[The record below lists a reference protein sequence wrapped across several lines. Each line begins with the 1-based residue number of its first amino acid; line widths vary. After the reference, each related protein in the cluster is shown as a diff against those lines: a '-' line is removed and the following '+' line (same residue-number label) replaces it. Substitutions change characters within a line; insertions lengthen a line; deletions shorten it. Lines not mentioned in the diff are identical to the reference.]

1 MTDEREPLIIIGGVN
16 RRKFIKYGSLAVGT
30 GILAACSNG
39 GNSNTSSSTESSS
52 SSSPA
57 ASGSPAASAG
67 DGIKVGVLYS
77 TTGTIAI
84 VEKSLQ
90 DSTFLAIDQINE
102 GTGPWQGKKGIKGK
116 QIQKVVVNPD
126 SNWDLYNQM
135 SKRLIDEDKV
145 SCVLGCYTSASRKS
159 VLPVFEEKDRILY
172 YPVYYE
178 GNECSSNV
186 FYTGAAPNQ
195 QITDSIPYCVK
206 KFGKKGFFIGS
217 DYIYPKESNRIA
229 KAELVKAGGQVV
241 GDEYAALGTTE
252 FITIINK
259 IKQAQPSFV
268 LSNLVGDSIPA
279 FYKQYKD
286 AGITPEKIPIMAYPT
301 TEEEIQAM
309 GPEFAQGHYTSFN
322 YFQSV
327 DTPENKAFVE
337 QFKAKF
343 GKDRVT
349 NGVME
354 AAYIQTFFMAQAME
368 KLVEAGKEIN
378 TSNLREA
385 TRGQVFKAPQGTVKI
400 DPDNYH
406 TYLYSRIAKWKPDGQ
421 AEIVFASPAAV
432 KPVPWSQA
440 LYKGRICVHPSPD
453 NRSNPVK
460 DTGKP
465 LERQY
470 LKV

>member
-1 MTDEREPLIIIGGVN
+1 MSTSNASNHSLDLLS
-16 RRKFIKYGSLAVGT
+16 RRKFLQYGSLAAGT
-30 GILAACSNG
+30 GVLAACTSG
-39 GNSNTSSSTESSS
+39 G
-52 SSSPA
+52 
-57 ASGSPAASAG
+57 GGAG
-67 DGIKVGVLYS
+67 NEDLGPNPIKVGVMYS

-90 DSTFLAIDQINE
+90 DATFLAIDQINN
-102 GTGPWQGKKGIKGK
+102 GTGPWQANGAGIGGRK
-116 QIQKVVVNPD
+116 IQKVVVNPD

-145 SCVLGCYTSASRKS
+145 SCILGCYTSASRKS
-159 VLPVFEEKDRILY
+159 VLPVFEEKDSILY

-195 QITDSIPYCVK
+195 QITDSIPYCFK
-206 KFGKKGFFIGS
+206 NFGPKGFFIGS

-229 KAELVKAGGQVV
+229 KAELVKAGGKVV

-259 IKQAQPSFV
+259 IKAAKPDFI

-279 FYKQYKD
+279 FYRQYKD
-286 AGITPEKIPIMAYPT
+286 AGITAADTPIMAYPT

-309 GPEFAQGHYTSFN
+309 GPEYAAGHYSSFN
-322 YFQSV
+322 YFQTV

-337 QFKAKF
+337 QFKKMF
-343 GKDRVT
+343 GDTRVT

-354 AAYIQTFFMAQAME
+354 AAYLQTFFMAQAMRDIL
-368 KLVEAGKEIN
+368 KAGKEI
-378 TSNLREA
+378 TTATLREA
-385 TRGQVFKAPQGTVKI
+385 TRGQVFNAPQGKVKI

-406 TYLYSRIAKWKPDGQ
+406 TYLYSRIGKWKADGQ
-421 AEIVFASPAAV
+421 AEIVFATKAAV
-432 KPVPWSQA
+432 KPIPWSQA
-440 LYKGRICVHPSPD
+440 LYKGRLCVHPTPD
-453 NRSNPVK
+453 DRSNPTK
-460 DTGKP
+460 ETGKDIAP
-465 LERQY
+465 VFLQ
-470 LKV
+470 

>member
-1 MTDEREPLIIIGGVN
+1 MAESRSPMVRFGRIG
-16 RRKFIKYGSLAVGT
+16 RRKFIKYGSLAVGA
-30 GILAACSNG
+30 GVISACTRG
-39 GNSNTSSSTESSS
+39 GGDTTTSSATGTGSASS
-52 SSSPA
+52 
-57 ASGSPAASAG
+57 G
-67 DGIKVGVLYS
+67 DAIKVGVMYS

-90 DSTFLAIDQINE
+90 DATFLAIEQINQ
-102 GTGPWQGKKGIKGK
+102 GTGPWQGKQGIAGK
-116 QIQKVVVNPD
+116 QIEMVVVNPD

-135 SKRLIDEDKV
+135 SKRLIDEDQV

-159 VLPVFEEKDRILY
+159 VLPVFEEKDAILY

-195 QITDSIPYCVK
+195 QITDSIPYCYEN
-206 KFGKKGFFIGS
+206 FGPKGFFIGS

-229 KAELVKAGGQVV
+229 KAELEGLGGQVV

-259 IKQAQPSFV
+259 IKQAQPDFV

-279 FYKQYKD
+279 FYRQFKD
-286 AGITPEKIPIMAYPT
+286 AGITPDQIPIMAYPT

-309 GPEFAQGHYTSFN
+309 GPEYAEGHYSSFN
-322 YFQSV
+322 YFQTV

-343 GKDRVT
+343 GDNRVT

-354 AAYIQTFFMAQAME
+354 AAYLQTFFMAQAME
-368 KLVEAGKEIN
+368 QILEAGEEI
-378 TSNLREA
+378 TTATLREA
-385 TRGQVFKAPQGTVKI
+385 TRGQEFNAPQGKVKI

-406 TYLYSRIAKWKPDGQ
+406 TYLYSRIGRWQADGQ
-421 AEIVFASPAAV
+421 AEIVFATPAAV
-432 KPVPWSQA
+432 KPIPWSQA
-440 LYKGRICVHPSPD
+440 LYKGRLCVHPAPD
-453 NRSNPVK
+453 DRSDPTQETGNDLPVEY
-460 DTGKP
+460 
-465 LERQY
+465 LES
-470 LKV
+470 

>member
-1 MTDEREPLIIIGGVN
+1 MKSRSPRISLGGIT
-16 RRKFIKYGSLAVGT
+16 RRRFIQYGSLAIGT
-30 GILAACSNG
+30 SVVAACSNG
-39 GNSNTSSSTESSS
+39 GNNTTTTTSAGGGA
-52 SSSPA
+52 SP
-57 ASGSPAASAG
+57 SG

-77 TTGTIAI
+77 TTGSIAI

-90 DSTFLAIDQINE
+90 DATFLAIEQINE
-102 GTGPWQGKKGIKGK
+102 GKGPWSGKQGINGKKIES
-116 QIQKVVVNPD
+116 VAVNPD

-145 SCVLGCYTSASRKS
+145 VCVLGCYTSASRKS
-159 VLPVFEEKDRILY
+159 VLPVFEEKDRLLY

-195 QITDSIPYCVK
+195 QITDSIPFAAK
-206 KFGKKGFFIGS
+206 TFGKKGFFIGS

-229 KAELVKAGGQVV
+229 KAELVKVGGEVV

-259 IKQAQPSFV
+259 IKQAKPNFI

-279 FYKQYKD
+279 FYKQLKD
-286 AGITPEKIPIMAYPT
+286 AGVTSKDIPIMAYPT

-309 GPEFAQGHYTSFN
+309 GPEFAEGHYTSFN
-322 YFQSV
+322 YFQTV

-343 GKDRVT
+343 GNDRVT

-368 KLVEAGKEIN
+368 KCAKEGKEF
-378 TSNLREA
+378 TTANLREA
-385 TRGQVFKAPQGTVKI
+385 TRGQIFKAPQGMVKV

-406 TYLYSRIAKWKPDGQ
+406 TYLYSRIAKWKSDGQ
-421 AEIVFASPAAV
+421 ADIVFSTPAAV
-432 KPVPWSQA
+432 KPIPWSQA
-440 LYKGRICVHPSPD
+440 LYKGRTCVHKSPD
-453 NRSNPVK
+453 ERGTSTVETKKDLPV
-460 DTGKP
+460 
-465 LERQY
+465 EF

>member
-1 MTDEREPLIIIGGVN
+1 MANQFGRRRFIILGGAG
-16 RRKFIKYGSLAVGT
+16 IAGT
-30 GILAACSNG
+30 LLLKACS
-39 GNSNTSSSTESSS
+39 SNPASTPTANPKASTGTA
-52 SSSPA
+52 PA
-57 ASGSPAASAG
+57 ADGK
-67 DGIKVGVLYS
+67 GIKVGVMYS
-77 TTGTIAI
+77 TTGSIAI

-90 DSTFLAIDQINE
+90 DATFLAIDQINE
-102 GTGPWQGKKGIKGK
+102 GTGPWAGKKGING
-116 QIQKVVVNPD
+116 QMLEKVVVNPD

-145 SCVLGCYTSASRKS
+145 VCILGCYTSASRKS
-159 VLPVFEEKDRILY
+159 VLPVFEEKDRLLY

-195 QITDSIPYCVK
+195 QITDSIPYCIK
-206 KFGKKGFFIGS
+206 NFGKKGFFIGS

-229 KAELVKAGGQVV
+229 KAELVNGGGTVV

-259 IKQAQPSFV
+259 IKQAKPNFI

-279 FYKQYKD
+279 FYKQLKD
-286 AGITPEKIPIMAYPT
+286 AGITSKQIPIMAFPT

-309 GPEFAQGHYTSFN
+309 GPEFAEGHFSSFN
-322 YFQSV
+322 YFQTV

-343 GKDRVT
+343 GNERVT

-368 KLVEAGKEIN
+368 KCAKEKKEF
-378 TSNLREA
+378 TTANLREA
-385 TRGQVFKAPQGTVKI
+385 TRGQEFKAPQGTVKS

-406 TYLYSRIAKWKPDGQ
+406 TYLYSRIGKWKADGQ
-421 AEIVFASPAAV
+421 ADIVFSTKAAV
-432 KPVPWSQA
+432 KPIPWSQA
-440 LYKGRICVHPSPD
+440 LYKGRMCVHKTPD
-453 NRSNPVK
+453 TRANSIVETKKPIPVAFL
-460 DTGKP
+460 DKP
-465 LERQY
+465 
-470 LKV
+470 

>member
-1 MTDEREPLIIIGGVN
+1 MKSRVPPIVLGGLT
-16 RRKFIKYGSLAVGT
+16 RRRFIQYGSLAVGSS
-30 GILAACSNG
+30 IVAACSSG
-39 GNSNTSSSTESSS
+39 GGESTS

-57 ASGSPAASAG
+57 ASPVSSAAGG
-67 DGIKVGVLYS
+67 DGIKIGVMYS

-90 DSTFLAIDQINE
+90 DATFLAVEQIND
-102 GTGPWQGKKGIKGK
+102 GKGPWSGKQGIKGK
-116 QIQKVVVNPD
+116 KLEMAVVNPD

-135 SKRLIDEDKV
+135 AKRLIEEDKV
-145 SCVLGCYTSASRKS
+145 ACVLGCYTSASRKS
-159 VLPVFEEKDRILY
+159 VLPVFEEKDSMLY

-186 FYTGAAPNQ
+186 IYTGAAPNQ
-195 QITDSIPYCVK
+195 QITDSIPYCAK
-206 KFGKKGFFIGS
+206 NFGKKGFFIGS
-217 DYIYPKESNRIA
+217 DYIYPKESDRIA
-229 KAELVKAGGQVV
+229 KAELVKAGGEVV

-259 IKQAQPSFV
+259 IKQAKPDFV

-286 AGITPEKIPIMAYPT
+286 AGISPEDIPIMAYPT
-301 TEEEIQAM
+301 TEEEVQAM
-309 GPEFAQGHYTSFN
+309 GPEFAEGHYTSFN

-337 QFKAKF
+337 QFKGKF
-343 GKDRVT
+343 GQDRVT

-354 AAYIQTFFMAQAME
+354 AAYFQTFFMAQAME
-368 KLVEAGKEIN
+368 KILDEGKEIN
-378 TSNLREA
+378 TSTLREA
-385 TRGQVFKAPQGTVKI
+385 TRGQVFNAPQGTVKV

-406 TYLYSRIAKWKPDGQ
+406 TYLYSRIGKWKADGQ
-421 AEIVFASPAAV
+421 ADIIFSTKAAV
-432 KPVPWSQA
+432 RPIPWSQA
-440 LYKGRICVHPSPD
+440 LYKGRICVHATPD
-453 NRSNPVK
+453 KRSNPIVETK
-460 DTGKP
+460 KAVP
-465 LERQY
+465 IEF

>member
-1 MTDEREPLIIIGGVN
+1 MKLNKPNDDQN
-16 RRKFIKYGSLAVGT
+16 RITRRRFIKYGT
-30 GILAACSNG
+30 LAAASSVMVACGQG
-39 GNSNTSSSTESSS
+39 GGPATTTTGGTATA
-52 SSSPA
+52 PA
-57 ASGSPAASAG
+57 ADGKK
-67 DGIKVGVLYS
+67 GIKVGVLYS
-77 TTGTIAI
+77 TTGSIAI

-90 DSTFLAIDQINE
+90 DATFLAVEQINE
-102 GTGPWQGKKGIKGK
+102 GKGPWAGK
-116 QIQKVVVNPD
+116 QGISGQKIEMVVVNPD

-145 SCVLGCYTSASRKS
+145 VCVLGCYTSASRKS
-159 VLPVFEEKDRILY
+159 VLPVFEEKDNLLY

-195 QITDSIPYCVK
+195 QITDSIPYCIK
-206 KFGKKGFFIGS
+206 NFGKKGFFIGS

-229 KAELVKAGGQVV
+229 KAELVNGGGEVV

-259 IKQAQPSFV
+259 IKQAKPNFI

-279 FYKQYKD
+279 FYKQLKD
-286 AGITPEKIPIMAYPT
+286 AGVTSKDIPIMAFPT

-309 GPEFAQGHYTSFN
+309 GPEFAEGHFSSFN

-368 KLVEAGKEIN
+368 KCAKEGKPFN
-378 TSNLREA
+378 TANLREA
-385 TRGQVFKAPQGTVKI
+385 TRGQVFKAPQGTVKS

-406 TYLYSRIAKWKPDGQ
+406 TYLYSRIGKWKADGQ
-421 AEIVFASPAAV
+421 ADIVFSTKAAV
-432 KPVPWSQA
+432 KPIPWSQA
-440 LYKGRICVHPSPD
+440 LYKGRVCVHKTPD
-453 NRSNPVK
+453 DRSNSIVETKKDIPV
-460 DTGKP
+460 
-465 LERQY
+465 EF
-470 LKV
+470 LKEV

>member
-1 MTDEREPLIIIGGVN
+1 MKSRTIRTVLGGIN
-16 RRKFIKYGSLAVGT
+16 RRRFIQYGSLALGSSV
-30 GILAACSNG
+30 LAACSGDKGSTDTAAG
-39 GNSNTSSSTESSS
+39 GSA
-52 SSSPA
+52 SP
-57 ASGSPAASAG
+57 SG

-90 DSTFLAIDQINE
+90 DATLLAIEQING
-102 GTGPWQGKKGIKGK
+102 GTGPWTGKKGINGK
-116 QIQKVVVNPD
+116 NIDTVIVNPD

-135 SKRLIDEDKV
+135 AKRLIDEDKV
-145 SCVLGCYTSASRKS
+145 VCVLGCYTSASRKS
-159 VLPVFEEKDRILY
+159 VLPVFEEKDRLLY

-195 QITDSIPYCVK
+195 QITDSIPYCAK
-206 KFGKKGFFIGS
+206 NFGKKGFFIGS

-229 KAELVKAGGQVV
+229 KAELVKAGGEVV

-259 IKQAQPSFV
+259 IKQAKPDFI

-279 FYKQYKD
+279 FYKQLKD
-286 AGITPEKIPIMAYPT
+286 AGINSSDIPIMAYPT

-309 GPEFAQGHYTSFN
+309 GPEFAEGHYTSFN
-322 YFQSV
+322 YFQTV

-343 GKDRVT
+343 GPDRVT

-354 AAYIQTFFMAQAME
+354 AAYFQTFFMAQAME
-368 KLVEAGKEIN
+368 KCAKEGKDY
-378 TSNLREA
+378 TTANLREA
-385 TRGQVFKAPQGTVKI
+385 TRGQVFKAPQGTVKV

-406 TYLYSRIAKWKPDGQ
+406 TYLYSRIGKWNADGQ
-421 AEIVFASPAAV
+421 ADIVFSTEAAV
-432 KPVPWSQA
+432 RPIPWSQA
-440 LYKGRICVHPSPD
+440 LYKGRTCVHKTPD
-453 NRSNPVK
+453 ERSNPIVETNK
-460 DTGKP
+460 DLP
-465 LERQY
+465 VEL
-470 LKV
+470 LKL

>member
-1 MTDEREPLIIIGGVN
+1 MKKNNNIPLSSLS
-16 RRKFIKYGSLAVGT
+16 RRKFLKYSSLTVGA
-30 GILAACSNG
+30 GVLAACSG
-39 GNSNTSSSTESSS
+39 GASST
-52 SSSPA
+52 
-57 ASGSPAASAG
+57 G
-67 DGIKVGVLYS
+67 DGDLGENPIKVGVMYS

-90 DSTFLAIDQINE
+90 DATFLALEQINT
-102 GTGPWQGKKGIKGK
+102 GTGPWAGNGEGIEGRK
-116 QIQKVVVNPD
+116 IQKVVVNPD

-159 VLPVFEEKDRILY
+159 VLPVFEEKDSILY

-195 QITDSIPYCVK
+195 QITDSIPYCFNN
-206 KFGKKGFFIGS
+206 FGPKGFFIGS

-229 KAELVKAGGQVV
+229 KAELEKIGGKVV

-259 IKQAQPSFV
+259 IKQAKPDFV

-279 FYKQYKD
+279 FYRQFKD
-286 AGITPEKIPIMAYPT
+286 AGITSDQIPIMAYPT

-309 GPEFAQGHYTSFN
+309 GTEYAEGHFTSFN
-322 YFQSV
+322 YFQTV
-327 DTPENKAFVE
+327 DTPENQAFVE

-343 GKDRVT
+343 GKNRVT

-354 AAYIQTFFMAQAME
+354 AAYLQTFFMAQAMRDAI
-368 KLVEAGKEIN
+368 KAGEEIN
-378 TSNLREA
+378 TKSIREY
-385 TRGQVFKAPQGTVKI
+385 TRGQKFQAPQGLVKI
-400 DPDNYH
+400 DEDNYH
-406 TYLYSRIAKWKPDGQ
+406 TYLYSRIGKWRADGQ
-421 AEIVFASPAAV
+421 ADIVFATPAAV
-432 KPVPWSQA
+432 KPIAWSQT
-440 LYKGRICVHPSPD
+440 LYPGRVCSRPTPD
-453 NRSNPVK
+453 DRSNPIK
-460 DTGKP
+460 ETGKD
-465 LERQY
+465 LQVKY
-470 LKV
+470 LDKT

>member
-1 MTDEREPLIIIGGVN
+1 MTSHEPLIVIGGIN
-16 RRKFIKYGSLAVGT
+16 RRKFIKYGSMALGT
-30 GILAACSNG
+30 GVLAACSG
-39 GNSNTSSSTESSS
+39 GGQPAADSSGSGG
-52 SSSPA
+52 SSPA
-57 ASGSPAASAG
+57 AAG
-67 DGIKVGVLYS
+67 ADAIKVGVMYS

-90 DSTFLAIDQINE
+90 DATFLAIDQINE
-102 GTGPWQGKKGIKGK
+102 GTGPWKGGKGIKGK
-116 QIQKVVVNPD
+116 QLQRVVVNPD

-145 SCVLGCYTSASRKS
+145 ACVLGCYTSASRKS
-159 VLPVFEEKDRILY
+159 VLPVFEEKNAILY

-195 QITDSIPYCVK
+195 QITDSIPYAVK
-206 KFGKKGFFIGS
+206 NFGKKGFFIGS

-229 KAELVKAGGQVV
+229 KAELVKLGGEVV

-259 IKQAQPSFV
+259 IKQASPDFV

-279 FYKQYKD
+279 FYRQYKD
-286 AGITPEKIPIMAYPT
+286 AGINADQIPIMAYPT

-309 GPEFAQGHYTSFN
+309 GPEYAEGHYSSFN
-322 YFQSV
+322 YFQTV

-343 GKDRVT
+343 GQERVT

-354 AAYIQTFFMAQAME
+354 AAYLQTFFMAQAME
-368 KLVEAGKEIN
+368 KLLDEGKEM
-378 TSNLREA
+378 TSDNLREA
-385 TRGQVFKAPQGTVKI
+385 TRGQVFNAPQGMVKV
-400 DPDNYH
+400 DQDNYH
-406 TYLYSRIAKWKPDGQ
+406 TYLYSRIGKWKSDGQ
-421 AEIVFASPAAV
+421 AEIVFATPAAV
-432 KPVPWSQA
+432 KPIPWSQA
-440 LYKGRICVHPSPD
+440 LYKGRVCVHGSPD
-453 NRSNPVK
+453 KRAGDSIK
-460 DTGKP
+460 ETGADLKTEY
-465 LERQY
+465 LE
-470 LKV
+470 V

>member
-1 MTDEREPLIIIGGVN
+1 MAESREPLFSLGGIG
-16 RRKFIKYGSLAVGT
+16 RRKFIKYGSLAVGAGVVTACTNSGGGTPST
-30 GILAACSNG
+30 G
-39 GNSNTSSSTESSS
+39 
-52 SSSPA
+52 
-57 ASGSPAASAG
+57 ASGESGASPSG
-67 DGIKVGVLYS
+67 NGVKVGVLYS

-90 DSTFLAIDQINE
+90 DATFLAIEQINE
-102 GTGPWQGKKGIKGK
+102 GKGPWEGKKGVGGK
-116 QIQKVVVNPD
+116 PIEMVVVNPD

-135 SKRLIDEDKV
+135 AKRLIDEDKV
-145 SCVLGCYTSASRKS
+145 VAVLGCYTSASRKS
-159 VLPVFEEKDRILY
+159 VLPVFEEKDKILY

-195 QITDSIPYCVK
+195 QITDSIPYCYK
-206 KFGKKGFFIGS
+206 NFGPKGFFIGS

-229 KAELVKAGGQVV
+229 KAELEKQGGQVV

-259 IKQAQPSFV
+259 IKQAQPDFV

-279 FYKQYKD
+279 FYRQYKD
-286 AGITPEKIPIMAYPT
+286 AGITPDKIPIMAYPT

-309 GPEFAQGHYTSFN
+309 GPEFAEGHYTSFN

-343 GKDRVT
+343 GPNRVT

-354 AAYIQTFFMAQAME
+354 AAYFQTFFMAQAMD
-368 KLVEAGKEIN
+368 KLISEGKELTTENI
-378 TSNLREA
+378 REA
-385 TRGQVFKAPQGTVKI
+385 TRGQVFNAPQGKVKV

-406 TYLYSRIAKWKPDGQ
+406 TYLYSRIGRWKADGQ
-421 AEIVFASPAAV
+421 AELVFETKAAV
-432 KPVPWSQA
+432 KPIPWSQA
-440 LYKGRICVHPSPD
+440 LYKGRLCVHPSPD
-453 NRSNPVK
+453 DRSNPNK
-460 DTGKP
+460 ETGKDLP
-465 LERQY
+465 VEFLGS
-470 LKV
+470 

>member
-1 MTDEREPLIIIGGVN
+1 MSKSSTSNDFLGSLN
-16 RRKFIKYGSLAVGT
+16 RRKFIQYGSLAVGT
-30 GILAACSNG
+30 GVLAACTG
-39 GNSNTSSSTESSS
+39 GA
-52 SSSPA
+52 PGG
-57 ASGSPAASAG
+57 SGDADVGENP
-67 DGIKVGVLYS
+67 IKVGVMYS

-90 DSTFLAIDQINE
+90 DATFLAIEQINT
-102 GTGPWQGKKGIKGK
+102 GTGPWQANGAGIGGRK
-116 QIQKVVVNPD
+116 IQKVVVNPD

-159 VLPVFEEKDRILY
+159 VLPVFEEKDAILY

-195 QITDSIPYCVK
+195 QITDSIPYCFK
-206 KFGKKGFFIGS
+206 NFGPKGFFIGS

-229 KAELVKAGGQVV
+229 KAELKKVGGQVV

-259 IKQAQPSFV
+259 IKAAKPDFV

-279 FYKQYKD
+279 FYRQFKD
-286 AGITPEKIPIMAYPT
+286 AGIKATDITIMAYPT

-309 GPEFAQGHYTSFN
+309 GPEYAEGHFSSFN

-337 QFKAKF
+337 QFKKMF
-343 GKDRVT
+343 GDSRVT

-354 AAYIQTFFMAQAME
+354 AAYLQTFFMAQAMADIL
-368 KLVEAGKEIN
+368 KAGKEIN
-378 TSNLREA
+378 TGTLREA
-385 TRGQVFKAPQGTVKI
+385 TRGQEFNAPQGKVKI

-406 TYLYSRIAKWKPDGQ
+406 TYLYSRIGKWKADGQ
-421 AEIVFASPAAV
+421 AEIVFATKSAV
-432 KPVPWSQA
+432 KPIPWSQA
-440 LYKGRICVHPSPD
+440 LYKGRTCVHPTPD
-453 NRSNPVK
+453 NRTDPTKETKK
-460 DTGKP
+460 DLVP
-465 LERQY
+465 QFL
-470 LKV
+470 